1 MNTDGIADTAS
12 ARNPGHGVFFRL
24 LCSIRV
30 VAAHRTP
37 VPNRMGELIETQER
51 PAVEGTQWQKV
62 IDKAGVKSGQLHCFT
77 S

>member
-1 MNTDGIADTAS
+1 
-12 ARNPGHGVFFRL
+12 